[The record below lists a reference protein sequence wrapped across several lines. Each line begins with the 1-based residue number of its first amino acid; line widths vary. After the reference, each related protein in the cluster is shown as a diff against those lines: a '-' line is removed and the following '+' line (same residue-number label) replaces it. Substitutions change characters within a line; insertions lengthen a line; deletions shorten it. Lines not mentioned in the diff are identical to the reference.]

1 MGTLGTM
8 RNRGGRRRCY
18 SGVLDWSASC
28 LRLWISKEWDVRGHT
43 SWWWRTPIGLRPWRL
58 SLLRR
63 TASTNTSSTWN
74 TAAWIHISF
83 GLCYGNSS
91 SLPWWRGCTKL
102 RLTSW
107 DHRGRRGGW
116 HRKHLSRRGCPIVV
130 VVVTWSHQIG
140 GWRREGDITIV
151 MECSIHRYVRW
162 CINGDRS

>member
-1 MGTLGTM
+1 MCQCKLHFWWH
-8 RNRGGRRRCY
+8 RAQVFIKYSFRCMIHSVHGCNMHLVFHMMNQSINTY
-18 SGVLDWSASC
+18 KSTKAS
-28 LRLWISKEWDVRGHT
+28 LILT
-43 SWWWRTPIGLRPWRL
+43 
-58 SLLRR
+58 
-63 TASTNTSSTWN
+63 
-74 TAAWIHISF
+74 SF

-162 CINGDRS
+162 CIYGDRS